1 MVRSSGPFSTWAFG
15 LEFDPRDILDRNRL
29 DDVDFAREQG
39 GDARGVRADRRE
51 DDFLEV
57 MLRLAPPVRVG
68 LEHGLDAGLMAF
80 DGEGAGAVGVER
92 GKARRRCRGGRRL
105 DGVVRLG
112 PLLVHD
118 VPGIPLRIENGIGRG
133 QDEVHRVVV
142 DLDDLGAA
150 GNAGLQVRA
159 LLLNAIRRE
168 NHVVGG
174 EGVAVLEF
182 HALAQMEPPA
192 GRLRRFPAF
201 RQRRDD
207 LQVPVAGHQ
216 AFEDMS
222 EMGVGGALVQ
232 RVGVERFEVALVGV
246 AQGLGRCRR
255 PSPSAMIEAVA
266 AASKLRRTDICS
278 ISPL

>member
-1 MVRSSGPFSTWAFG
+1 MRSSGPFSTWAFG
-15 LEFDPRDILDRNRL
+15 LEFHPRDILDRNRL

-39 GDARGVRADRRE
+39 GDARGVRADRGE

-68 LEHGLDAGLMAF
+68 LVDGLDAGLMAL
-80 DGEGAGAVGVER
+80 DGERAGAVGVER
-92 GKARRRCRGGRRL
+92 GKARRRCRGGRGL

-142 DLDDLGAA
+142 DLDNLGAA

-159 LLLNAIRRE
+159 LFLDAFRRE
-168 NHVVGG
+168 NHVVGR

-182 HALAQMEPPA
+182 YALAQMEPPA
-192 GRLRRFPAF
+192 GRLRCFPAL

-216 AFEDMS
+216 ALEDMS
-222 EMGVGGALVQ
+222 EMGVGGTLVQ
-232 RVGVERFEVALVGV
+232 RVGVERFEIALVGI

-255 PSPSAMIEAVA
+255 H
-266 AASKLRRTDICS
+266 RHGCR
-278 ISPL
+278 

>member
-29 DDVDFAREQG
+29 DDVDLTREQG
-39 GDARGVRADRRE
+39 GDARGVRTDRGE
-51 DDFLEV
+51 NDLLEI
-57 MLRLAPPVRVG
+57 MFGLAPPVRIG

-80 DGEGAGAVGVER
+80 DREGAGAIGVER
-92 GKARRRCRGGRRL
+92 GKARRRCCGGRRL

-118 VPGIPLRIENGIGRG
+118 VPGVPLRIENGIGRR

-142 DLDDLGAA
+142 DLDDFGAA

-159 LLLNAIRRE
+159 LLLDAFRGE
-168 NHVVGG
+168 NHVIGS

-201 RQRRDD
+201 RQRRND

-222 EMGVGGALVQ
+222 EMGVGGALVE
-232 RVGVERFEVALVGV
+232 RVGVERFEIALVGI
-246 AQGLGRCRR
+246 AQCLGRCRR
-255 PSPSAMIEAVA
+255 RCQG
-266 AASKLRRTDICS
+266 KDCS
-278 ISPL
+278 RGRCKQTLTYRHCWISPL

>member
-1 MVRSSGPFSTWAFG
+1 MKGPV
-15 LEFDPRDILDRNRL
+15 P
-29 DDVDFAREQG
+29 
-39 GDARGVRADRRE
+39 
-51 DDFLEV
+51 
-57 MLRLAPPVRVG
+57 LA
-68 LEHGLDAGLMAF
+68 LSEAKL
-80 DGEGAGAVGVER
+80 
-92 GKARRRCRGGRRL
+92 
-105 DGVVRLG
+105 GVVAAAGVGSTALFASAHF
-112 PLLVHD
+112 LLHD

-142 DLDDLGAA
+142 DLDDLGVG

-159 LLLNAIRRE
+159 LFANAIRRE
-168 NHVVGG
+168 DHIVGG
-174 EGVAVLEF
+174 EGIAVLEF

-192 GRLRRFPAF
+192 GRLRRFPAL
-201 RQRRDD
+201 RQRGDD
-207 LQVPVAGHQ
+207 LQIPVAGHQ

-246 AQGLGRCRR
+246 AQGLGRCRHHR
-255 PSPSAMIEAVA
+255 QSAMIEAVA